1 MIPHHFKKGKNVNGM
16 QRKICTVDREGAM
29 TDQMCQEWFMKFCA
43 TDFLLDNIHSWED
56 HLKLMAIKSKHWE
69 HSTLLL

>member
-1 MIPHHFKKGKNVNGM
+1 M

-56 HLKLMAIKSKHWE
+56 HLKLMAIKSKH
-69 HSTLLL
+69 

>member
-29 TDQMCQEWFMKFCA
+29 TDQTCQEWFMKFCA
-43 TDFLLDNIHSWED
+43 TDFLLDNIYSWAD
-56 HLKLMAIKSKHWE
+56 HLKLMAIISKH
-69 HSTLLL
+69 